1 MRAVHVRITAV
12 YPRTD
17 VQVQARS
24 IVFKGGGGQAD
35 SSKNC
40 WHAGKKNII
49 MKILICGGGYTYNFN
64 FTISLFS
71 LQILC
76 GPKIVG
82 ERGNSMINHFFN
94 VNKKK
99 SFLRP
104 KGTGA
109 TTHPSPHPAMLR
121 AFEVF
126 KIQRIECMLHNAK
139 HINQLSWK

>member
-24 IVFKGGGGQAD
+24 IVFKEGGQAD

-99 SFLRP
+99 FSAT
-104 KGTGA
+104 KGGGGDHTPFPPPRDA
-109 TTHPSPHPAMLR
+109 TCLWSVQNTKNRMYAS
-121 AFEVF
+121 
-126 KIQRIECMLHNAK
+126 QC
-139 HINQLSWK
+139 

>member
-94 VNKKK
+94 VNKKTF
-99 SFLRP
+99 SAT
-104 KGTGA
+104 KGGGGDHTPFPPPRDA
-109 TTHPSPHPAMLR
+109 TCLWSVQNTKNRMYAS
-121 AFEVF
+121 
-126 KIQRIECMLHNAK
+126 QC
-139 HINQLSWK
+139 

>member
-24 IVFKGGGGQAD
+24 IVFKGGGQAD